1 MCHLCCH
8 TVKGGHRKLLKIV
21 FCQSN
26 DHTITGK
33 WFEKRGQNL
42 IHRVLRLNI
51 SSDIEILLVKMK
63 LLAHPSVKKWKMSDT
78 SKWSQ
83 NMIKPSS
90 SNSFCCSLSQTVKQL
105 LADVAV
111 VSGCNNYKPI
121 QPQSFN
127 CISSLQAGSCSC
139 DHSFI
144 PSDTHSN
151 KDYLSTIIIISVCL

>member
-1 MCHLCCH
+1 MTTRLQ
-8 TVKGGHRKLLKIV
+8 GNG
-21 FCQSN
+21 S
-26 DHTITGK
+26 
-33 WFEKRGQNL
+33 KRGQNL
-42 IHRVLRLNI
+42 IHRVLRLYI
-51 SSDIEILLVKMK
+51 SSDIEILLVKIK
-63 LLAHPSVKKWKMSDT
+63 LLAPPSVKKWKMSDT

-127 CISSLQAGSCSC
+127 CISSLPAGSCSC